1 MAAERKPTE
10 IEQLRLRD
18 RLAKLREVPLLRGAS
33 ISGEL
38 AKLERQ
44 IERIEAEPSADE
56 IWQAVLLAR
65 HQDRPY
71 TLDYVERLLEDW
83 VELRGDRA
91 RRDDH
96 AIVACDAAIAPPWP
110 CCSATTPGYAPGVST
125 SVITGK

>member
-18 RLAKLREVPLLRGAS
+18 RLARLREVPLLRGAS

-38 AKLERQ
+38 AKLERK

-71 TLDYVERLLEDW
+71 TLDYVDRIFDDHI
-83 VELRGDRA
+83 ELHGDRSLA
-91 RRDDH
+91 DDPAVVAGLGCFRRRNPASYH
-96 AIVACDAAIAPPWP
+96 TSNPNAPRR
-110 CCSATTPGYAPGVST
+110 
-125 SVITGK
+125 